1 MAARLAA
8 LYPLTAT
15 GTISLLFPRLDSHT
29 PIKGVWSR
37 NTTLAQGKTWKVSAV
52 VGLIAQ
58 SGSSS
63 APKYTDH
70 SRRSFLAYSERE
82 RAVPATRRLTAF
94 QKRRNTFHKRP
105 TAFQKRREATGERRQ
120 RRERS
125 GNDKEGTP
133 SYGAFPP

>member
-1 MAARLAA
+1 M
-8 LYPLTAT
+8 TAT
-15 GTISLLFPRLDSHT
+15 T

-63 APKYTDH
+63 DPKYTDQ

-82 RAVPATRRLTAF
+82 RAVPATRR
-94 QKRRNTFHKRP
+94 P
-105 TAFQKRREATGERRQ
+105 TAFQKQREATGERRQ

>member
-15 GTISLLFPRLDSHT
+15 GIISLLFPRLDSHT

-63 APKYTDH
+63 DPKYTDQ

-82 RAVPATRRLTAF
+82 RAVPA
-94 QKRRNTFHKRP
+94 
-105 TAFQKRREATGERRQ
+105 
-120 RRERS
+120 ERS
-125 GNDKEGTP
+125 CRARDTTANCLPKTANCLPKTARGLSQTARGHGGETATAGEVRK
-133 SYGAFPP
+133 

>member
-29 PIKGVWSR
+29 PIKGMWSR
-37 NTTLAQGKTWKVSAV
+37 NTTLAQGNTWKVSAV

-63 APKYTDH
+63 DPKYTDQ

-82 RAVPATRRLTAF
+82 RAVPATRRPTAF
-94 QKRRNTFHKRP
+94 QKQP
-105 TAFQKRREATGERRQ
+105 TAFQKQREAFQKRREATGERRQ

-133 SYGAFPP
+133 SYGALPP